1 MYNIGIKYFTNTY
14 IMALFNIKQ
23 SKKLNL
29 TSHAGLALIGQC
41 CELAQI
47 DKILDTNIPAS
58 SGLKTSEIA
67 KSMIGLLS
75 IGKSDFEAIESF
87 RENSFYKKALGV
99 RKVCSSAWLR
109 QKMDGLAV
117 KLVKCADELS
127 VNLLER
133 AKAPVTAHRGY
144 VGLDMDTFVMDQS
157 GSHKENVSRT
167 YQGVDGY
174 TPMAAYLGNEGWC
187 IGLQLRPGKQHSALN
202 TELFLNDI
210 FPRVERLTSQAQHVL
225 SRLDS
230 GFDSVGLLFAHANE
244 KNRLAALKRL
254 FDFIIK
260 WNPRKQDK
268 ALWLKRAEDSGTFK
282 EIRPGKRQALFS
294 MQVERA
300 WKKEKRTFRLVVRVT
315 ERTIDKKGQQLL
327 IPDIEL
333 EGWWTSLAVHESE
346 VIELYKDHGTHEQF
360 HSEIKTD
367 LDLERLPSGK
377 FATNNAILHLGMF
390 VYNCLRLLGQLGLT
404 GEISPV
410 RHPAK
415 RRRLKTVLQEIM
427 FRAAQFIDHARK
439 LVLDFGRGWA
449 EHVKVFADLQD
460 TLIMARSP

>member
-1 MYNIGIKYFTNTY
+1 
-14 IMALFNIKQ
+14 MALFNLKQ
-23 SKKLNL
+23 SRKLNL

-41 CELAQI
+41 CELAEI
-47 DKILDTNIPAS
+47 GKVLDHNISVS
-58 SGLKTSEIA
+58 SGFKASEIA

-87 RENSFYKKALGV
+87 RENSFFKKALGLV
-99 RKVCSSAWLR
+99 KVCSSAWLR
-109 QKMDGLAV
+109 QKIDALAT
-117 KLVKCADELS
+117 KLVKHAAELS
-127 VNLLER
+127 VNLLVN

-202 TELFLNDI
+202 TDLFLKEI
-210 FPRVERLTSQAQHVL
+210 FPRVQRLATHDQHVL

-230 GFDSVGLLFAHANE
+230 GFDSVGLLFAHADE
-244 KNRLAALKRL
+244 KDRLAALKRR

-268 ALWLKRAEDSGTFK
+268 ALWLKRAEESGTFK
-282 EIRPGKRQALFS
+282 EIRPGKREAVFS

-300 WKKEKRTFRLVVRVT
+300 WKKEKRTFRLAVSVT
-315 ERTIDKKGQQLL
+315 ERTIDKKGQTLL
-327 IPDIEL
+327 IPEIEL
-333 EGWWTSLAVHESE
+333 EGWWTSLAVQEAE
-346 VIELYKDHGTHEQF
+346 IIELYKDHGTHEQF

-367 LDLERLPSGK
+367 IDLERLPSGK
-377 FATNNAILHLGMF
+377 FATNEAILQLGMF
-390 VYNCLRLLGQLGLT
+390 AYNCLRLLGQLGLT
-404 GEISPV
+404 GEVSPV

-427 FRAAQFIDHARK
+427 FRAAQFVDHGRK
-439 LVLDFGRGWA
+439 LALDFGRGWT
-449 EHVKVFADLQD
+449 EHVEVFSRLQD
-460 TLIMARSP
+460 ILIAARSP